1 LGKSVILCRG
11 DAFLLCRPMITKI
24 ETHDQYIDVMNVIE
38 IYLLKT
44 THQGGFEA
52 FDKHDADEL
61 KRLSI
66 MAEAYEDDI
75 PLMPIRKPRSI
86 MEVLRIKI
94 MQMNLKQK
102 EMAHLLD
109 ISESKLS
116 DLMAGKRRID
126 IDMAKKLHQILKIE
140 AEFILQAA

>member
-1 LGKSVILCRG
+1 
-11 DAFLLCRPMITKI
+11 MITKI
-24 ETHDQYIDVMNVIE
+24 ETHDQYIDVMNDIE
-38 IYLLKT
+38 KYLQHA

-52 FDKHDADEL
+52 FEKQDADEL
-61 KRLSI
+61 QRLSI
-66 MAEAYEDDI
+66 MAEAYEDAI

-86 MEVLRIKI
+86 VEVLRIKM

-102 EMAHLLD
+102 EMARLLG

-140 AEFILQAA
+140 ADFILQAA

>member
-1 LGKSVILCRG
+1 MIL
-11 DAFLLCRPMITKI
+11 KI
-24 ETHDQYIDVMNVIE
+24 ETHDQYIDVMNEIE
-38 IYLLKT
+38 KYLQKA

-52 FDKHDADEL
+52 FEKQDADEL
-61 KRLSI
+61 QRLSI
-66 MAEAYEDDI
+66 MAESYEDNI

-86 MEVLRIKI
+86 VEVLRVKM

-102 EMAHLLD
+102 DMAKLLE

-126 IDMAKKLHQILKIE
+126 IDMAKKLYQILKIE
-140 AEFILQAA
+140 ADFILQTV